1 MTPTITRRSLVT
13 IAAAAIAGLT
23 LILLAVAMTTAQD
36 ISTWATPVPE
46 TPAPDV
52 IDALVSQIVAILRQI
67 IADIIRGVLEPVAVV
82 IGR

>member
-1 MTPTITRRSLVT
+1 MTPTITRRGIVT
-13 IAAAAIAGLT
+13 IALALAGLT
-23 LILLAVAMTTAQD
+23 LVWIALSMSVSAQD
-36 ISTWATPVPE
+36 ITAWATPVPE
-46 TPAPDV
+46 TPTPDV

>member
-1 MTPTITRRSLVT
+1 MPITARILFSLM
-13 IAAAAIAGLT
+13 
-23 LILLAVAMTTAQD
+23 AVAFVVWAVLMITATASAQD
-36 ISTWATPVPE
+36 ITTWATPVPE
-46 TPAPDV
+46 TPTPDM